1 MNDTIKTSNDTID
14 ISLNI
19 SKQRIRIDNDENKV
33 LYLSLSDPNI
43 GARFAEALP
52 EMENFFK
59 DNKKT
64 ENTSEEKSN
73 REKIDEYGKM
83 MKAADDKIK
92 SCIDYIFD
100 SNVSEV
106 CAGNASMFSAT
117 DGVMLFEKIIDT
129 LSGLYAETLSREMK
143 AFSNRMKKHTEKY
156 MQMRK
161 SK

>member
-1 MNDTIKTSNDTID
+1 
-14 ISLNI
+14 
-19 SKQRIRIDNDENKV
+19 
-33 LYLSLSDPNI
+33 
-43 GARFAEALP
+43 
-52 EMENFFK
+52 
-59 DNKKT
+59 
-64 ENTSEEKSN
+64 
-73 REKIDEYGKM
+73 